1 MSQRPIHSGEH
12 RGCTS
17 SLFFAVT
24 CFFLNHFEELQT
36 VLFEVELITN
46 NAPLTYFYPNTI
58 ETCLT
63 SNHSL
68 FGRQLLYSSNTTST
82 VVWNL
87 TVLSSTTLNQIS
99 NYFLS
104 RWRYEYV
111 LNLRETPGT
120 SKLNINSQIRC
131 PNTFGGFP

>member
-1 MSQRPIHSGEH
+1 MSQRPIHWGEH
-12 RGCTS
+12 RGCTP

-36 VLFEVELITN
+36 ILFEVDLITN

-99 NYFLS
+99 NHFLS

-111 LNLRETPGT
+111 LNLRETPGI

-131 PNTFGGFP
+131 PNTSGGFP